1 VYSEFTIVFLIFY
14 KNIDSKQVKNSI
26 TNSLKDLKV
35 PDLKEFSYS
44 LPQERIAM
52 YPLPERDMS
61 KLLIYNNGIILENIF
76 RNIFEYL
83 PENGCFVF
91 NNSKVIKARFFFE
104 KESGGKIEI
113 LCLEPLTPVG
123 LYESLMSKKTVE
135 WKCIIGH
142 LKKWKDG
149 IVRRSFIAHNKTYN
163 LYAERVGKENGD
175 SWRIRF
181 SWEPDD
187 LTFAHVIELAGHV
200 PLPPYIKRDDE
211 PEDCLRYQTVYSK
224 IEGSVAAPTAGL
236 HFTPELLEKARK
248 KSIEHIEITLHVSAG
263 TFLPVKG
270 KNIIE
275 HEMHREFFSV
285 DASSIERLL
294 RTIGKHSPI
303 ISVGTTSM
311 RALESIYWA
320 GVKLSRNYN
329 ESVNDNCNNINIYV
343 DQWEPYITDSPLKVS
358 ESLEVLL
365 NWMTKKG
372 ISTLRAST
380 RLIIVPGYRFMIPDV
395 LITNFH
401 MPESTLLLLI
411 AAWIGP
417 DWKKVYNYA
426 ISKNFRFLSY
436 GDSSLLFRNKSDIT
450 RNYITN
456 F

>member
-1 VYSEFTIVFLIFY
+1 M
-14 KNIDSKQVKNSI
+14 NNSI
-26 TNSLKDLKV
+26 TNSLKDIKV
-35 PDLKEFSYS
+35 PDLKEFSFS
-44 LPQERIAM
+44 LPQERIAI

-61 KLLIYNNGIILENIF
+61 KLLIYNNGIISENIF
-76 RNIFEYL
+76 KNIFEYL
-83 PENGCFVF
+83 PENSCIVF

-113 LCLEPLTPVG
+113 LCLEPLTPVD
-123 LYESLMSKKTVE
+123 LYKSLRSKKTVE
-135 WKCIIGH
+135 WKCIIGN
-142 LKKWKDG
+142 LKKWKNG
-149 IVRRSFIAHNKTYN
+149 ITIRRNFLSDNKTFN
-163 LYAERVGKENGD
+163 LYAERVGKEDGEA
-175 SWRIRF
+175 WRIRF
-181 SWEPDD
+181 SWDPDD
-187 LTFAHVIELAGHV
+187 LTFGQVIELAGHV

-211 PEDCLRYQTVYSK
+211 PEDYFRYQTVYSK

-236 HFTPELLEKARK
+236 HFTPKLLEQVKN
-248 KSIEHIEITLHVSAG
+248 KSIEHIDITLHVSAG
-263 TFLPVKG
+263 TFLPVKE

-294 RTIGKHSPI
+294 RIINNHSPV

-329 ESVNDNCNNINIYV
+329 KHANHNSNKNIYV
-343 DQWEPYITDSPLKVS
+343 SQWEPYIADSHLKVS

-365 NWMTKKG
+365 DWMTKKG

-380 RLIIVPGYRFMIPDV
+380 RLIIVPAYRFMIPDI

-401 MPESTLLLLI
+401 MPESTLLLLV

-417 DWKKVYNYA
+417 DWKKVYDYA
-426 ISKNFRFLSY
+426 LSRDFRFLSY
-436 GDSSLLFRNKSDIT
+436 GDSSLLFRNNSDIT
-450 RNYITN
+450 MNNITN